1 MVRLALL
8 GTIEFLPAG
17 LSSPTQQE
25 GGKFPQ
31 EAGRQYS
38 RGKLL
43 RPETSET
50 RALSEAPRPPESTE
64 EHVVSGV
71 DSLCLG
77 HCRNSQFFGNLN
89 T

>member
-1 MVRLALL
+1 M
-8 GTIEFLPAG
+8 GTLEFLPAG

-25 GGKFPQ
+25 GGKAEVSQ
-31 EAGRQYS
+31 EAGRQYP

-43 RPETSET
+43 RPETSVT
-50 RALSEAPRPPESTE
+50 RALSEAPRPPESNE